1 MGHPAKRRRSFIHRQ
16 IDAERRFIVSNAGA
30 DSPGALQPKFSES
43 SDRLEELAAAS
54 DAPSISSVPGSAI
67 PHSPE
72 QDYASNARRIASH
85 SSHGRVGHNRSVS
98 GKAPLKDSRG
108 MTICHT
114 QGMVQKIAV
123 TLSPASI
130 ADLDRW
136 VREGRY
142 PNRSRALQS
151 AVELLSQREKRT
163 RLARELKK
171 LNVAEERRLAE
182 EGLGDESWP
191 TY

>member
-1 MGHPAKRRRSFIHRQ
+1 MLAESRFAFLACLVHP
-16 IDAERRFIVSNAGA
+16 NW
-30 DSPGALQPKFSES
+30 S
-43 SDRLEELAAAS
+43 S
-54 DAPSISSVPGSAI
+54 
-67 PHSPE
+67 
-72 QDYASNARRIASH
+72 
-85 SSHGRVGHNRSVS
+85 
-98 GKAPLKDSRG
+98 

-114 QGMVQKIAV
+114 VNMVQKIAV
-123 TLSPASI
+123 TLSPASV

-171 LNVAEERRLAE
+171 LDVAEERRLAE
-182 EGLGDESWP
+182 QGLGDESWP
-191 TY
+191 AY